1 MLVLLGSP
9 PDDAGVD
16 VRVRTNVRAYLRAGC
31 GLWLP
36 VGEWRNTVTTL
47 GLTRLAQWWGGSSNT
62 AGNPGVLAPPGYVA
76 LGTGTGT
83 PSTADQ
89 FMFAETDGTRA
100 ALTYT
105 LLLTTTTELVA
116 TSYTTTQANGTWTEV
131 GLWDSDVGSATV
143 GTGGV
148 SSGTT
153 TLPLGAS
160 APAVTGGSTPGL
172 YTTAYVSDGTNSEY
186 ISIATSAA
194 ADASSWTLQ
203 ANLQYAHAAATPIVV
218 FNGTLWA
225 HASLSPS
232 LVKPNGQ
239 SLLLQWSA
247 TFAAA

>member
-1 MLVLLGSP
+1 MLLLLGSP
-9 PDDAGVD
+9 PAASD
-16 VRVRTNVRAYLRAGC
+16 VRVRTNVRAYLRAAS
-31 GLWLP
+31 GLWVP
-36 VGEWRNTVTTL
+36 AGEWRNTVTTL

-89 FMFAETDGTRA
+89 SLYAEAYGTRA

-105 LLLTTTTELVA
+105 LLLTTTTGLVA

-131 GLWDSDVGSATV
+131 GLFDSATGSAAV

-153 TLPLGAS
+153 TLPLAAG

-172 YTTAYVSDGTNSEY
+172 YTTAYVNDGANSEY
-186 ISIATSAA
+186 VSIATSAA
-194 ADASSWTLQ
+194 AGASSWTLQ
-203 ANLQYAHAAATPIVV
+203 AALQHAHAAATPVVV
-218 FNGTLWA
+218 FGGVLLA

-239 SLLLQWSA
+239 SLLVQWST